1 MNSKRVKYISTT
13 AFISCLLLLVES
25 CRLNVKA
32 EYIADDKQLAEQE
45 IKKFH
50 GRFNSGDYDSIW
62 NQAAPGLQQ
71 VISKKDF
78 LAFLNNGHEQCGEF
92 KAIID
97 KRVKVL
103 AGSPMQIRAIC
114 NSQFD
119 KAVLTEMFTW
129 LKTGEEI
136 QLAGYTVAKGPAE
149 LPSIGQ

>member
-32 EYIADDKQLAEQE
+32 GYFAEDKQLTEQE

-50 GRFNSGDYDSIW
+50 DRFNSGDYESIW

-71 VISKKDF
+71 AISKKDF
-78 LAFLNNGHEQCGEF
+78 LTFLNNGHEQCGKF
-92 KAIID
+92 TGIID
-97 KRVKVL
+97 KRLKVVV
-103 AGSPMQIRAIC
+103 GSPVQIRVIY

-129 LKTGEEI
+129 LKSGEEI

-149 LPSIGQ
+149 LPNTGQ